1 MNSARLS
8 VYSAAGALVRTLQD
22 GNIEPGYYSAI
33 WNGRDGSG
41 RLVASGIYLYR
52 LEAGNY
58 SATGKVLLSR

>member
-1 MNSARLS
+1 LFFSRLPAS
-8 VYSAAGALVRTLQD
+8 GALVRTLQD
-22 GNIEPGYYSAI
+22 GALKPGYYSAA

-41 RLVASGIYLYR
+41 RLLSSGIYLYR

>member
-1 MNSARLS
+1 
-8 VYSAAGALVRTLQD
+8 VTGALVRTLQD
-22 GNIEPGYYSAI
+22 GALKPGYYSAT
-33 WNGRDGSG
+33 WNGRDGFG